1 MLQEDKI
8 KEETNTKGDSLSTAR
23 GFVYGCL
30 LSTGI
35 WLIIIFIIYMIMGG

>member
-8 KEETNTKGDSLSTAR
+8 KEEANMKDDPLRTAWGIAR
-23 GFVYGCL
+23 GCL

-35 WLIIIFIIYMIMGG
+35 WLIIIFIVYMILY

>member
-1 MLQEDKI
+1 MPQEDKI

-35 WLIIIFIIYMIMGG
+35 WLVIIFISYMIMDG